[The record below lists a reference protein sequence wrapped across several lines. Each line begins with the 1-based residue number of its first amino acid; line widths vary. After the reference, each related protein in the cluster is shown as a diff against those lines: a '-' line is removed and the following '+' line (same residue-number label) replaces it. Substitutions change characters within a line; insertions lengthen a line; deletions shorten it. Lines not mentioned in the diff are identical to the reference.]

1 MKRFSLLSAVVMSV
15 MLFYSCSNHENLLP
29 VDNQENVTLKSA
41 SVNGNGKYIVVLKED
56 AGIAN
61 ANVDSRNSKVKAKAY
76 GLLKKN
82 GITEEVEEVYGT
94 VLQGFALK
102 MAPGQAK
109 KLALDENVKYI
120 EPDQLVALSPIEME
134 GVKPSGGTS
143 QPAQTTPWGII
154 RVGGGLNTTTNT
166 AWIIDTG
173 IDYTHP
179 DLNVDTNRS
188 KTFVPRTSTANDD
201 NGHGSHVSGT
211 IAARNN
217 TIGVVGVA
225 PGATLVAVKV
235 LDKRGSGAYST
246 VIAGVDYVGANGVA
260 GDVANMSLGGPKSQ
274 ALDDAVLAASA
285 KVKFSLAAGNESDD
299 ANNHSP
305 ARVNGVNIF
314 TVSAMSEGDIWA
326 YFSNYG
332 NPPVDFCA
340 PGVSIKSTWKGGGY
354 NTISGTS
361 MAAPHVAGLLLLG
374 SVKTNGF
381 VTGDPDGK
389 PDPIAHN

>member
-1 MKRFSLLSAVVMSV
+1 MKRLKLLTFVFLAGTMFYGCSEKDN
-15 MLFYSCSNHENLLP
+15 LFP
-29 VDNQENVTLKSA
+29 VDQQESLTLKSA

-61 ANVDSRNSKVKAKAY
+61 ADVGSRNSQVKAKAY

-109 KLALDENVKYI
+109 KLALDEDVKYI
-120 EPDQLVALSPIEME
+120 EPDQLVTLSPIEME
-134 GVKPSGGTS
+134 GGKPGGGTT
-143 QPAQTTPWGII
+143 QPAQSTPWGII

-188 KTFVPRTSTANDD
+188 KTFVSRTANANDD
-201 NGHGSHVSGT
+201 NGHGSHVAGT

-235 LDKRGSGAYST
+235 LDKRGSGAYSS

-260 GDVANMSLGGPKSQ
+260 GDVANMSLGGPISQ
-274 ALDDAVLAASA
+274 ALDDAVFKASA

-305 ARVNGVNIF
+305 ARVNGGNIY
-314 TVSAMSEGDIWA
+314 TVSAMSDGDKWA
-326 YFSNYG
+326 YFSNFG
-332 NPPVDFCA
+332 NPPVDYCA
-340 PGVSIKSTWKGGGY
+340 PGVSIKSTWKSGGY